1 MTVFIPDHK
10 IEAFQKE
17 LDKLNK
23 KLAAYGSRVSVI
35 SEKHT
40 FVERQYDEDIYY
52 AGGEIDRTGIFPK
65 VVVKGLQVVLSEPD
79 ILGKQGVEF
88 LGTVTYKNSIPTIY
102 SVEEDIF
109 NLVNLDA
116 KDACDHCNVIRERV
130 KYFYFRENDAIK
142 KIGSTCVKE
151 WMGFDLESV
160 FSAVQNFE
168 YFINVMSE
176 IKEYQS
182 TSAPIENVISALAE
196 VTNNFQSCWEKM
208 IIKDKVE
215 SILKDRRH
223 KYICNVT
230 DEQIEEVR
238 VRWNIKPSNGFEFN
252 IVSALMWEDRVTPYI
267 SFESLG
273 VACWAIHNVLY
284 KVAEVVVEESG
295 KFIGNIKERI
305 NFTGMMKKVHG
316 YDGAYGYVHVYV
328 IESEEGLLKW
338 STSNDQSIVL
348 ATILNTS
355 ASAVQE
361 LLASNGVKVDMVGTV
376 KSHDVYDN
384 VKQTVVT
391 RCREVK

>member
-40 FVERQYDEDIYY
+40 FVERQYNEDIYY

-79 ILGKQGVEF
+79 ILGKEGVEF
-88 LGTVTYKNSIPTIY
+88 LGTVTYKNNIPSIY
-102 SVEEDIF
+102 SVKEDIF
-109 NLVNLDA
+109 GLVNIDA
-116 KDACDHCNVIRERV
+116 KDACDHCNTIRERV
-130 KYFYFRENDAIK
+130 KYFYFREDNAIK

-151 WMGFDLESV
+151 WMGFDLEAV

-168 YFINVMSE
+168 YFINAMNNE
-176 IKEYQS
+176 KEYQS

-196 VTNNFQSCWEKM
+196 ATNNFQSCWEK
-208 IIKDKVE
+208 IVIKDKVE
-215 SILKDRRH
+215 SILKDKRH
-223 KYICNVT
+223 EYTYNVS
-230 DEQIEEVR
+230 DEQIEEIR
-238 VRWNIKPSNGFEFN
+238 VRWNIKPTNGFEFN
-252 IVSALMWEDRVTPYI
+252 IVSALMREDRLTPYVP
-267 SFESLG
+267 FESLG

-316 YDGAYGYVHVYV
+316 YDGAYGYVNVYV

-338 STSNDQSIVL
+338 STSNSQEYEL
-348 ATILNTS
+348 ANMYNMELNT
-355 ASAVQE
+355 VRN
-361 LLASNGVKVDMVGTV
+361 LLTTDGVKVNMVGTV

-391 RCREVK
+391 RCKHK